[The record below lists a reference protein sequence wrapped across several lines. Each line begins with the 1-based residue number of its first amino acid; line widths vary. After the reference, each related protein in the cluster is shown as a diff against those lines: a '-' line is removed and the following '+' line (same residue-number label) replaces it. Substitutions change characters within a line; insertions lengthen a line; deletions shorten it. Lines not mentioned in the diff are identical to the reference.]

1 MLIIFNKMHN
11 FERTDSLKWTP
22 DDYKSV
28 SATPGK
34 RNKSVKS
41 VHTEEG
47 EEELEFKMCFFIPP
61 EYANKV
67 VGFLM
72 VWTCFTGCYDLW
84 AQSTIKWE
92 GEQHYR
98 ESTIGMF
105 AFSWAITI
113 CIPRIIAVYFY
124 G

>member
-1 MLIIFNKMHN
+1 MADPTLSDKEVAAFGYAK
-11 FERTDSLKWTP
+11 FEN
-22 DDYKSV
+22 V
-28 SATPGK
+28 S
-34 RNKSVKS
+34 
-41 VHTEEG
+41 